1 MFKTVLWDRHHA
13 TQIYW
18 QFPRQPDPH
27 TISRV
32 FRMAQHSI
40 MLKIMPKI
48 CAHGEHISSVTC
60 QSHTYTCMW
69 QFMFPKKHYNQ
80 GTKRNIIF
88 PFKSAVCISAPLA
101 ESIIWKF
108 RVGKLF
114 CIFER
119 MLTKAVFIW
128 CNKNSNILKYYYHLK
143 ELFSIWMHFKMQF
156 IPVMQIWIFSIITP
170 VLKG

>member
-1 MFKTVLWDRHHA
+1 MRSCSRQCFGTDIMRHKYTGSFPGNRTLTQSPGFSGWHSTASCWRSCRRSAHMENTFLQWHANHTHTRVCDNSCFQKNITIKVLRE
-13 TQIYW
+13 IL
-18 QFPRQPDPH
+18 F
-27 TISRV
+27 
-32 FRMAQHSI
+32 
-40 MLKIMPKI
+40 
-48 CAHGEHISSVTC
+48 
-60 QSHTYTCMW
+60 
-69 QFMFPKKHYNQ
+69 
-80 GTKRNIIF
+80 F

-143 ELFSIWMHFKMQF
+143 ELFSIWMHFKM
-156 IPVMQIWIFSIITP
+156 
-170 VLKG
+170 